1 MAGKQRFKRA
11 PAVDRAAGASRSSR
25 LLWPSLAAPGGIW
38 LLLLFVLPFFVVLA
52 VAAGTVNPI
61 FRSPVPV
68 WNPFAW
74 STTNFAQAWSDL
86 VGPGAYIGPP
96 LLRTGV
102 YTAIATIL
110 CLAIAYPV
118 AYFVTR
124 FAGRRKTLFLVLL
137 IAPFWVSYMMRMLA
151 WIDLLSP
158 GGYVDRVL
166 QDLHIPQVN
175 WLGGQ
180 ASTVILGLVY
190 GYIPYLIIVLY
201 AGLDRIDARLLEAS
215 RDLGLGKVRTFFKVT
230 LPLSRQTIL
239 AGVFITALPMLGDYF
254 TNQLLSATPNTTMI
268 GNVIEGQLETASQ
281 QGEGAALSLMFFVL
295 LLIPMMYYVI
305 STSRASRANA

>member
-1 MAGKQRFKRA
+1 VRAKQGSRKGRA
-11 PAVDRAAGASRSSR
+11 
-25 LLWPSLAAPGGIW
+25 LWPSLAAPGAIW
-38 LLLLFVLPFFVVLA
+38 LILLFAVPFFVVLA
-52 VAAGTVNPI
+52 VAAGTINPI

-68 WNPFAW
+68 WNPLEW
-74 STTNFAQAWSDL
+74 SGANFAQAWHDIFGQGS
-86 VGPGAYIGPP
+86 YIGGP
-96 LLRTGV
+96 LLRTVV

-110 CLAIAYPV
+110 SLVLAYPV

-124 FAGRRKTLFLVLL
+124 FAGKRKTLFLVLL

-158 GGYVDRVL
+158 GGYVDRIFG
-166 QDLHIPQVN
+166 DLGLPQID

-180 ASTVILGLVY
+180 ASVVIFGLVY

-201 AGLDRIDARLLEAS
+201 AGLDRIDGRLLEAS
-215 RDLGLGKVRTFFKVT
+215 RDLGLGRVRTFFRVT
-230 LPLSRQTIL
+230 LPLSRQPIL
-239 AGVFITALPMLGDYF
+239 AGIFITALPMLGDYF

-268 GNVIEGQLETASQ
+268 GNVIESQLETASQ

-295 LLIPMMYYVI
+295 LLIPMIYYVI
-305 STSRASRANA
+305 STSRASKQIA